1 MTMRRALLAL
11 AVLFAATAAMA
22 ASPYYLDRTGTLWHA
37 TSAPEGLVLVG
48 EKEDAEVMRS
58 VVPFEIGLAG
68 TSDSDIQVAADEVT
82 GKVAVVW
89 RRNWS
94 EQASE
99 IMMAV
104 WSAGQW
110 ERIVHLSEDLG
121 ALPRSPAIKL
131 TETTATF
138 SDQNDPPQTVT
149 ARDSFL
155 HVTWWEGTVQQHGS
169 YASLRLTAEAGDTEA
184 LVTRNLDE
192 FVTVGLSC
200 ENPPTPEVLEN
211 PVFASENRRDR
222 ALLFFGSERICLFQL
237 VEVSAVVEPGEGDSI
252 QVVAQRRRSRPVFG
266 VRGVYSVPRGISM
279 AGARMVLGSDLN
291 PVAYRVVE
299 NQVEYVIATDQ
310 GWSPKRTVT
319 VREGLTFDQ
328 VIPLVEN
335 LAR

>member
-1 MTMRRALLAL
+1 MRRALLAL
-11 AVLFAATAAMA
+11 AAILAATAAMA

-37 TSAPEGLVLVG
+37 TSAPEGLVLTG
-48 EKEDAEVMRS
+48 EMEDVEVMRS

-68 TSDSDIQVAADEVT
+68 TSDTDIQVAADEVS

-110 ERIVHLSEDLG
+110 ERVVHLSDDLG

-131 TETTATF
+131 TATTATF

-155 HVTWWEGTVQQHGS
+155 HVTWWEGTIQQHGS
-169 YASLRLTAEAGDTEA
+169 YAALRLTAGPDDDEA

-200 ENPPTPEVLEN
+200 ENPPTPEVLEH

-237 VEVSAVVEPGEGDSI
+237 VEVSTVVEPGVGDSI
-252 QVVAQRRRSRPVFG
+252 QIVAQRRRSRPVFG

-291 PVAYRVVE
+291 PVAYRVVGS
-299 NQVEYVIATDQ
+299 QVEYVVATDR
-310 GWSPKRTVT
+310 GWTPKRTVT
-319 VREGLTFDQ
+319 LREGLTVDQ
-328 VIPLVEN
+328 VIPLVED